1 MMAMVLSFALSLGSI
16 YTFKTMNKKKMN
28 RLTATPEPA
37 ALRRDRERYAALQGA
52 IGELGFFRRGNLVE
66 VYGRCGKKGCCCA
79 ADPPRL
85 HGPYLQWTRKVSGK
99 TVSVR
104 VRPEH
109 ANLIK
114 EWIRNSRRLD
124 RLIAQMQKLSMR
136 ATERILR
143 LES

>member
-1 MMAMVLSFALSLGSI
+1 
-16 YTFKTMNKKKMN
+16 MNKGKMN
-28 RLTATPEPA
+28 PPAATPEPA
-37 ALRRDRERYAALQGA
+37 ALRRDRQRYAALQQA

-66 VYGRCGKKGCCCA
+66 VYGRCGKKSCCCA

-85 HGPYLQWTRKVSGK
+85 HGPYLQWTRKVAGK

-104 VRPEH
+104 VRAQH
-109 ANLIK
+109 AKLMK